1 MSIPV
6 YQVIVLGIVQGLT
19 EWLPISSTA
28 HLILFPW
35 LAGWSDPGLAFD
47 VALHTGT
54 LLAAVS
60 YFWSDWVAFLRA
72 ILPTA
77 SVSSG
82 NSLEMQSRRR
92 LLGLIVIGTVPAA
105 VAGVAGH
112 RYVEEQLRSI
122 PLIAA
127 SMIVVGL
134 LMAWAERRSSYRR
147 NVEVLQVN
155 DAVAIGVAQACALIP
170 GVSRSGATITAAL
183 WRDMNRPA
191 AARFSFLLAT
201 PVIAG
206 AALVEVPR
214 LLHAVRLGTEVV
226 SLPTVL
232 LGVAVSALSGYL
244 AIAAFL
250 RYLQFRTLM
259 PFVYYR
265 VALGSGI
272 LVLWFLQHAAA
283 R

>member
-72 ILPTA
+72 TLPTA

-92 LLGLIVIGTVPAA
+92 LLGLIVIGTAPAA

-183 WRDMNRPA
+183 WRDMNRQA

-226 SLPTVL
+226 SLPTIL
-232 LGVAVSALSGYL
+232 LGVAVSAVSGYL

>member
-1 MSIPV
+1 MSIPA

-35 LAGWSDPGLAFD
+35 LAGWRDPGLAFD

-60 YFWSDWVAFLRA
+60 YFLRDWLGFLRA
-72 ILPTA
+72 ALPA
-77 SVSSG
+77 AWSSAG
-82 NSLEMQSRRR
+82 GSTEIQSRRR
-92 LLGLIVIGTVPAA
+92 LLALIAVATVPAA
-105 VAGVAGH
+105 LAGIAAH
-112 RYVEEQLRSI
+112 RYVEEQLRSV
-122 PLIAA
+122 PVIAA
-127 SMIVVGL
+127 SMIIVGL
-134 LMAWAERRSSYRR
+134 LMAWAERRSSFGRTIEALR
-147 NVEVLQVN
+147 LT
-155 DAVAIGVAQACALIP
+155 DAALIGVAQACALIP

-183 WRDMNRPA
+183 GRDMNRQD

-214 LLHAVRLGTEVV
+214 LLHAVRLGMEAV
-226 SLPTVL
+226 SPPAVL
-232 LGVAVSALSGYL
+232 LGIAVSAASGYL

-250 RYLQFRTLM
+250 RYLQFRTLK
-259 PFVYYR
+259 PFIYYR
-265 VALGSGI
+265 VGLGLGI
-272 LVLWFLQHAAA
+272 LGLWFLQHAAA

>member
-147 NVEVLQVN
+147 NVEVLRVN
-155 DAVAIGVAQACALIP
+155 DAVVIGVAQACALIP